1 MRIPMITLEDNID
14 DERERVLRVTVD
26 YFHVRK
32 IKSKDPET
40 RLFSVT
46 IQYKERMIIDYESET
61 IEYIRRLG
69 SECEV
74 TQKLYVQDGI
84 RELLED
90 IDVDELFGE
99 VEGGSSD
106 VSDNSSETRDYTITV
121 DFKKRPQR
129 VFRGVYDK
137 TGLPKY
143 WGDFAYNLWEFIHFY
158 DSEEIL
164 NPNFIYRKRKPA
176 NQDYDYIY
184 CSVVFSEGGKTYYYL
199 ADEDDDIGIGDRI
212 LVPVGEY
219 GHQAEASVTDIEY
232 FSAEKVPMPV
242 ERMKSIICRLESDL

>member
-1 MRIPMITLEDNID
+1 MRIPIITLEDNID

-69 SECEV
+69 SGCEV

-129 VFRGVYDK
+129 VFQGVYDK

-164 NPNFIYRKRKPA
+164 NSNFIYRKLCYSK
-176 NQDYDYIY
+176 QDYDYIY
-184 CSVVFSEGGKTYYYL
+184 CSVAFSEGGKTYYYR
-199 ADEDDDIGIGDRI
+199 AREEDDIEVGDRVE
-212 LVPVGEY
+212 VPVGEW
-219 GHQAEASVTDIEY
+219 GHETTATVMDVEY
-232 FSAEKVPMPV
+232 FLEDEVPLPV
-242 ERMKSIICRLESDL
+242 ESTKYIIRKCEE